1 MPLQN
6 RAPEKMEPEYFM
18 ENRSSRS
25 DDEKQAEMY
34 SGPNCGRSLWG
45 NVKGGM

>member
-6 RAPEKMEPEYFM
+6 GAPEKMNPEYFM

-25 DDEKQAEMY
+25 DDEKQAAEMH
-34 SGPNCGRSLWG
+34 
-45 NVKGGM
+45 KGSSQ